1 MKTFSC
7 ESFMDFYN
15 AAFTHKMIAYKCKD
29 SGHCI
34 PKFLF
39 AGDNVMVKCYCIDL
53 SKYFSEILSSW
64 IEILPRGMGS
74 SSRRVEDRE
83 RESAST

>member
-1 MKTFSC
+1 MN
-7 ESFMDFYN
+7 FYN
-15 AAFTHKMIAYKCKD
+15 AAFTHKMIAYERKD
-29 SGHCI
+29 SGHCV

-53 SKYFSEILSSW
+53 SIHFCEIRNSW
-64 IEILPRGMGS
+64 IDIIPRVMGSSSS

-83 RESAST
+83 ILIVSS